1 MRNFFTVMTV
11 ASLVS
16 AGAITGTIAADAGEV
31 YGPYPV
37 TLKDWWGAEK
47 NKVHLTNV

>member
-1 MRNFFTVMTV
+1 MRNFFTVMAF

-16 AGAITGTIAADAGEV
+16 AGAVTGTIAAKAGEV

-37 TLKDWWGAEK
+37 TLKGWWGAEK